1 MALTLEELSNLQR
14 FAPITRPNP
23 QNQGEYFSFI
33 EQGPPSISDISAATR
48 SSNPYAS
55 LMNLTPQQRAA
66 GSMGGFDP
74 SIYKKLPG
82 LLTQPAAGTVGG
94 SGGGGDGGNYVVGGG
109 GGGGSGNLGVG
120 PGQGVSSDAQQ
131 TALSLIAF
139 GNKYPGFLPGGIFAK
154 ALGLLGGLTADSQT
168 AKMAEAQKA
177 IEAIDKQNAAA
188 LQSSSSRTLDPYGGT
203 KGVMSVSDKEGN
215 IRSFDPYAGDSAR
228 DVDRAAALA
237 ASIAD
242 AREARDIENAQAAK
256 NVSLAPV
263 QESRTLELGKAM
275 PLDDGSAPKITVST
289 PTAAQVAALQKDLQD
304 AQNQRDAQAAANAS
318 FAASLATA
326 AASPQDTSSFA
337 ESSGFTS
344 GADSSGYGGG
354 DLGGFLAKGGKVN
367 IAPQMFNP
375 PGPDDRY
382 AALQNGEY
390 VIKKK
395 STKKYGDDV
404 LSQINAGRIPARRL
418 KSLLE

>member
-1 MALTLEELSNLQR
+1 MALTLEELFNLQR

-55 LMNLTPQQRAA
+55 LMNLTPQQRMPPSYLTPPTAA
-66 GSMGGFDP
+66 GSTGGFDP
-74 SIYKKLPG
+74 TIYKKLPG
-82 LLTQPAAGTVGG
+82 LLTQPAAGGG
-94 SGGGGDGGNYVVGGG
+94 AVSGGGGYDSGGANSAFDKLTNEEKAAYY
-109 GGGGSGNLGVG
+109 SAN
-120 PGQGVSSDAQQ
+120 PKMSSLTQ
-131 TALSLIAF
+131 ALQKAF
-139 GNKYPGFLPGGIFAK
+139 GFTSLGMLQKGLVPDFVREQQAIAQGTEAYSGYRNFGKESTIPSGGIVSP
-154 ALGLLGGLTADSQT
+154 GVTAT
-168 AKMAEAQKA
+168 IAE
-177 IEAIDKQNAAA
+177 
-188 LQSSSSRTLDPYGGT
+188 
-203 KGVMSVSDKEGN
+203 
-215 IRSFDPYAGDSAR
+215 
-228 DVDRAAALA
+228 
-237 ASIAD
+237 SIAD
-242 AREARDIENAQAAK
+242 AREARDIENAQAAQ
-256 NVSLAPV
+256 AQQA
-263 QESRTLELGKAM
+263 QE
-275 PLDDGSAPKITVST
+275 
-289 PTAAQVAALQKDLQD
+289 
-304 AQNQRDAQAAANAS
+304 AANAS

-354 DLGGFLAKGGKVN
+354 DLGAFLAKGGKVN
-367 IAPQMFNP
+367 IDPQMFNP

-404 LSQINAGRIPARRL
+404 LSQINAGQIPARRL